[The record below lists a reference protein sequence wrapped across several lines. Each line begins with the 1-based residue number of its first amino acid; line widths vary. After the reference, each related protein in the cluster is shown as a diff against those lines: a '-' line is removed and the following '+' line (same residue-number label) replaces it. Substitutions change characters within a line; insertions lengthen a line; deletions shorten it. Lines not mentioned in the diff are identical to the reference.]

1 MHTKPRKTDLTAPNL
16 ISLPGDVRLVAGF
29 EVEVEAV
36 EVDGAEEEVL
46 TVTVE
51 LSGGLVGFSGTAGIA
66 LSQGGLEVTGGL
78 GGLKGGTKL

>member
-1 MHTKPRKTDLTAPNL
+1 MVD
-16 ISLPGDVRLVAGF
+16 
-29 EVEVEAV
+29 AV
-36 EVDGAEEEVL
+36 EEEVL

-66 LSQGGLEVTGGL
+66 LSQGGLEVTVGL